1 MESNRH
7 CLPPFDSL
15 PLGRMTRSRQ
25 RLGFVPL
32 PFLDPTRTALD
43 DADFTG
49 NRVWQRIK
57 GGVCVAKSVM
67 TCWISRRWQ
76 EFVTAR
82 IASGSGVSV
91 FNVMGRRSSRFSIN
105 GCNPKCYVDA
115 DTSSGSAVE
124 RHFCGD
130 CGSPIYSI
138 VPGSPDSLFL
148 KTGTLDDTGDFEPQ
162 FHVWCDSKQRWVDIP
177 DGQPKWQHSRS
188 VNGLQLDSRPF
199 RLGSIR
205 GIEDSTNDQT

>member
-1 MESNRH
+1 M
-7 CLPPFDSL
+7 
-15 PLGRMTRSRQ
+15 
-25 RLGFVPL
+25 
-32 PFLDPTRTALD
+32 RTALD
-43 DADFTG
+43 DADFAG
-49 NRVWQRIK
+49 SKVWQRIK
-57 GGVCVAKSVM
+57 DVVCVAKSVM
-67 TCWISRRWQ
+67 TCLISRRWQ

-82 IASGSGVSV
+82 IASDKRGQ
-91 FNVMGRRSSRFSIN
+91 RFQRY
-105 GCNPKCYVDA
+105 GAWLERFQLTGATPKCYVDA

-177 DGQPKWQHSRS
+177 DGQPQMAT
-188 VNGLQLDSRPF
+188 Q
-199 RLGSIR
+199 
-205 GIEDSTNDQT
+205 